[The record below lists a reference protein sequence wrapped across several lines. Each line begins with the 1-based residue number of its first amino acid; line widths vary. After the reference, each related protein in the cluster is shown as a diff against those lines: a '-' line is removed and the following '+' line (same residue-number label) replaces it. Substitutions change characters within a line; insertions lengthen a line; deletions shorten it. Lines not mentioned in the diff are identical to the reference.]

1 MKKSICEM
9 WGNIK
14 QSDMYLFG
22 DPKGGSRKTIDKII
36 APKLLLK

>member
-1 MKKSICEM
+1 MKKSICGM

-14 QSDMYLFG
+14 QSDVYLFG

-36 APKLLLK
+36 APNYLV

>member
-1 MKKSICEM
+1 MKKRICET

-22 DPKGGSRKTIDKII
+22 GPKEGSRKTIDKII
-36 APKLLLK
+36 AQNFPA